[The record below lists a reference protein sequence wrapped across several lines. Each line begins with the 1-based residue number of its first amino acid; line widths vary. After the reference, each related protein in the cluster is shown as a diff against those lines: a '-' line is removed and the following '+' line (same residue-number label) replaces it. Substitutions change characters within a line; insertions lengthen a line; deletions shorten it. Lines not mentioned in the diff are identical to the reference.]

1 MTPYKSRSKGACDRE
16 IGNITRS
23 IEFPPEYH
31 QAGLNIL
38 NYFSTIIN
46 QRYPEIPVTVRI
58 EQEGLKVRMS
68 VQTPEGHH
76 EIVEQTLQAY
86 GLVVTG
92 RMAPEELLENPYQV
106 MALKHKLEMAAME
119 LRHTRE
125 LLQSAERYNEQ
136 QQSRILSLEADI
148 THLRQF
154 IGSSLQH
161 NQELTEMLQSLLNSL
176 RQQHDTAIYQA
187 LSTLKEVLARG
198 ITPTDEEVV
207 KGALSTIKE
216 KEPGVF
222 RQMVDLL
229 GKGAI
234 TGTAGRLL
242 YDWLIHLTPLLCFAI
257 SDAHVIL

>member
-229 GKGAI
+229 D
-234 TGTAGRLL
+234 LL
-242 YDWLIHLTPLLCFAI
+242 SLLF
-257 SDAHVIL
+257 